1 MPTTL
6 YKDLNFLKNY
16 FTSKE
21 FDFISNATIGGQ
33 TLDYLIDKE
42 TKIRD
47 TIVNLINNLE
57 KNQENLEASQSTI
70 DFVNEIQNI
79 FAKINENLQLL
90 NTLKNDF
97 LAISERT
104 IDLLIHIESSNDDS
118 SSYNS
123 QIKEIRNMI
132 NMYSLEN
139 EKLQEQINNNNRLID
154 DFFKKDNV
162 HKYLRIFNIEYTNEL
177 KHSRTL
183 FSNIRSNDSFS
194 DFPEEN
200 HVLRVSEKDNR
211 VYLPYSKSELTLYME
226 QYSDSYA
233 SYADVIKKEFILPL
247 DYYMKHPVVARFR
260 ETYSLI
266 KDREAKS
273 VMDGLKYAFNL
284 MFKYELNPIIIAACK
299 TQEQLENYL
308 EALEKNKLD
317 EFKDFEIKFEVSLH
331 KSKK

>member
-1 MPTTL
+1 MTTTL

-104 IDLLIHIESSNDDS
+104 IDLLIHIESSNENS

-200 HVLRVSEKDNR
+200 HILRVSEKDNR

-273 VMDGLKYAFNL
+273 VMDALKYAFNL

-317 EFKDFEIKFEVSLH
+317 EFKDFEIKFEVSLY

>member
-70 DFVNEIQNI
+70 DFVSEIQNI

-132 NMYSLEN
+132 NMYSIEN

-273 VMDGLKYAFNL
+273 VMDALKYAFNL

-317 EFKDFEIKFEVSLH
+317 EFKDFEIKFEVSLY

>member
-104 IDLLIHIESSNDDS
+104 IDLLIHIESSNENS

-177 KHSRTL
+177 KHGKTL
-183 FSNIRSNDSFS
+183 FSNIRSDNSFS

-273 VMDGLKYAFNL
+273 VMDALKYAFNL